1 MADTQETATST
12 ENLRPVELTIHD
24 YHGRDTRYVLH
35 KLPAVIGRDDQA
47 DVQLMDPWVSH
58 RHCEIDQIGDV
69 LVVRDLNSRNGVFIH
84 HYRVG
89 KSELASG
96 DQLIIGRTEVT
107 VRYLGRAQVAIEAE
121 VSKPPEQKLEQA
133 RPPETLEFLY

>member
-1 MADTQETATST
+1 MT
-12 ENLRPVELTIHD
+12 
-24 YHGRDTRYVLH
+24 RDML
-35 KLPAVIGRDDQA
+35 
-47 DVQLMDPWVSH
+47 QLMDPWVSH

-107 VRYLGRAQVAIEAE
+107 VRYLGNR
-121 VSKPPEQKLEQA
+121 KWRLKLRSASRQS
-133 RPPETLEFLY
+133 RS